1 MGGDERLALD
11 GVGGDEAVQATAESS
26 RLPVRQVRDAVGYYS
41 KYPDEIDERIRLNEE
56 EADAAERRWR
66 EQSLT
71 R

>member
-1 MGGDERLALD
+1 MTIRLD
-11 GVGGDEAVQATAESS
+11 GVLFN
-26 RLPVRQVRDAVGYYS
+26 RICLQVLYYS
-41 KYPDEIDERIRLNEE
+41 EYPGAIDERIRLHEE

>member
-1 MGGDERLALD
+1 VISD
-11 GVGGDEAVQATAESS
+11 GACQ
-26 RLPVRQVRDAVGYYS
+26 PGYYNA
-41 KYPDEIDERIRLNEE
+41 YPDEIDERIRPNDE

>member
-1 MGGDERLALD
+1 MARPPMFKTE
-11 GVGGDEAVQATAESS
+11 EKQ
-26 RLPVRQVRDAVGYYS
+26 
-41 KYPDEIDERIRLNEE
+41 RIVLNEE